1 MTQAAPMLNTVNSEH
16 IEGDPELMYRGLGHV
31 VRALHD
37 ALTWVGADGILAEA
51 STEFPSARER
61 LNHIGALT
69 EKAANKVL
77 SAVEETLPLQQ
88 ATIKDAALL
97 LQAKDKQTLD
107 NLSKEELI
115 HLNLQMLSFIQQ
127 TRENSLRTEQSL
139 SDIMMAQD
147 FQDLT
152 GQLIKKVVG
161 LLERTEKDLLGLL
174 LSGAPEGAVSVN
186 KKEDLL
192 AGPGAVGGVQ
202 LSQDNVDDLLSDL
215 GF

>member
-1 MTQAAPMLNTVNSEH
+1 
-16 IEGDPELMYRGLGHV
+16 
-31 VRALHD
+31 
-37 ALTWVGADGILAEA
+37 
-51 STEFPSARER
+51 
-61 LNHIGALT
+61 
-69 EKAANKVL
+69 
-77 SAVEETLPLQQ
+77 
-88 ATIKDAALL
+88 
-97 LQAKDKQTLD
+97 
-107 NLSKEELI
+107 
-115 HLNLQMLSFIQQ
+115 
-127 TRENSLRTEQSL
+127 
-139 SDIMMAQD
+139 MAQD